1 MLDFLFGK
9 NEKREIL
16 DWLEEHDTP
25 SYHGFFMVELCF
37 QNEELKPK
45 GTAEQ

>member
-25 SYHGFFMVELCF
+25 SYHGFFMGYGYRTRFNCAF
-37 QNEELKPK
+37 KTRN
-45 GTAEQ
+45 

>member
-25 SYHGFFMVELCF
+25 SYHGFFMV
-37 QNEELKPK
+37 
-45 GTAEQ
+45 